1 VKAKSLVV
9 CFALAC
15 ALCAAYYIVSHS
27 IHRPLLRQEYWLV
40 ARGTSLHSAMAHVQP
55 DASHFMLKAQRTL
68 LRWQGVDLAI
78 KAGEYELREDMSLY
92 DVLAMLA
99 KGDVMLRQV
108 TLVEGWTIRQA
119 RDFLSTV
126 DGLEDDLQ
134 GSQWEAFL
142 LSLNLDPNQQGEGW
156 FAPETYHFS
165 LGNSQRDILRQA
177 HRRLRDWL
185 DEAWQ
190 KRRDGL
196 PLHNAYQLLILASI
210 VEKETALPSERGM
223 IASVFINR
231 LRRGMRLQTDPTVI
245 YGLGDAFDGDLRRR
259 DIASDSPY
267 NTYKIKGLP
276 PTPIALPSKDA
287 LMAVALA
294 PDSPYLYFVAKGD
307 GSSYFSISL
316 DEHQAAVR
324 RYQINRRSD
333 YRSRPVKGS
342 GNDH

>member
-1 VKAKSLVV
+1 M
-9 CFALAC
+9 
-15 ALCAAYYIVSHS
+15 
-27 IHRPLLRQEYWLV
+27 

-142 LSLNLDPNQQGEGW
+142 LSLNLDPIQQGEGW
-156 FAPETYHFS
+156 FAPETFHFS
-165 LGNSQRDILRQA
+165 LGNSQSDILRQA

-190 KRRDGL
+190 QRRDGL
-196 PLHNAYQLLILASI
+196 PLQNAYQLLILASI

-259 DIASDSPY
+259 DLASESPY